1 MKFRF
6 GVAHTEQEMSTMIQT
21 SVFYVDNTGP
31 CSHILTY
38 CISPFHVAVAQ
49 QLKTQ

>member
-31 CSHILTY
+31 VTYLLIILALFMLLLL
-38 CISPFHVAVAQ
+38 SN
-49 QLKTQ
+49 